1 VQAVE
6 VEAPRVLVAQVRLLN
21 DIAAPTE
28 MVTDWVD
35 PFRVAVTVELK
46 FVRTATAAAVNVAE
60 VAPAGTRTDGGT
72 VRAVVRLL
80 ARATLDPPAGAAW
93 DSVTVQVVTARAM
106 RLVLPQA
113 SELIES
119 AAVIAIVT
127 DFEDP
132 LSVAV
137 RFAL

>member
-1 VQAVE
+1 MPIDGWFQLESEDGSEFFGIQEDPGHRAN
-6 VEAPRVLVAQVRLLN
+6 ATR
-21 DIAAPTE
+21 IA
-28 MVTDWVD
+28 
-35 PFRVAVTVELK
+35 FR
-46 FVRTATAAAVNVAE
+46 AVNVAE